1 MLLSG
6 RFKRRSQHQ
15 TGRSKPF
22 SLFQMASNSSVR
34 KVHTSEKENE
44 TEKIKGGVKKVNLQS
59 AHVGRQRRAQLEA
72 DLTVNVPAQ

>member
-1 MLLSG
+1 
-6 RFKRRSQHQ
+6 
-15 TGRSKPF
+15 
-22 SLFQMASNSSVR
+22 MASNSSVR